1 MRLLRFARNDI
12 CLVIARRPKADEAI
26 YINMTN
32 RIDKK
37 FKELKKKNKK
47 AFIAFI
53 MAGDPSLAITKK
65 LIHELADSGA
75 DIIEL
80 GVPFSDPIA
89 DGPTIQKAA
98 ERGLKSKTT
107 LPGVFNL
114 VRNAGLYLET
124 PIVFL
129 IYYNLVFHY
138 GLEKFVKDAVKSG
151 VDGVVIPDLPPE
163 ESKELCKIAKKKRF
177 SIIHLL
183 APTSSIERIKKVAK
197 ASTGFIYYVSL
208 TGTTGARKKLPKEL
222 SASLK
227 KVKHITRTPVSV
239 GFGIST
245 RAQVKAV
252 QKIADGAIVG
262 SAIVKVIEKNIGKKD
277 LVKKAGNFV
286 KNLKGA

>member
-1 MRLLRFARNDI
+1 M
-12 CLVIARRPKADEAI
+12 
-26 YINMTN
+26 N

-53 MAGDPSLAITKK
+53 MAGDPSLAVTEK
-65 LIHELADSGA
+65 LIYELVSSGA

-89 DGPTIQKAA
+89 DGPTIQKAS

-107 LPGVFNL
+107 LAGVFNL
-114 VRNAGLYLET
+114 VKKARNQMQT
-124 PIVFL
+124 PMVFL

-138 GLEKFVKDAVKSG
+138 GLERFVKDAVRSG
-151 VDGVVIPDLPPE
+151 LDGVVIPDLPPE
-163 ESKELCKIAKKKRF
+163 ESKELCKIAKKNKF
-177 SIIHLL
+177 SVIPLL
-183 APTSSIERIKKVAK
+183 APTSSIGRIKKVSSVA
-197 ASTGFIYYVSL
+197 TGFIYYVSL

-222 SASLK
+222 GESLK
-227 KVKHITRTPVSV
+227 NIKKITNVPVCV

-245 RAQVKAV
+245 PAQVKEV
-252 QKIADGAIVG
+252 QKFADGAIVG
-262 SAIVKVIEKNIGKKD
+262 SAIIKVIEKNIGKKD
-277 LVKKAGNFV
+277 LVKKVGNFV

>member
-1 MRLLRFARNDI
+1 M
-12 CLVIARRPKADEAI
+12 
-26 YINMTN
+26 N

-53 MAGDPSLAITKK
+53 MAGDPSLAVTEK
-65 LIHELADSGA
+65 LIYELVSSGA

-89 DGPTIQKAA
+89 DGPTIQKAS

-107 LPGVFNL
+107 LAGVFNL
-114 VRNAGLYLET
+114 VKKVRNKMQT
-124 PIVFL
+124 PMVFL

-138 GLEKFVKDAVKSG
+138 GLERFVKDAVRSG
-151 VDGVVIPDLPPE
+151 LDGVVIPDLPPE
-163 ESKELCKIAKKKRF
+163 ESKELCKIAKKNKF
-177 SIIHLL
+177 SVIPLL
-183 APTSSIERIKKVAK
+183 APTSSIGRIKKVSSVA
-197 ASTGFIYYVSL
+197 TGFIYYVSL

-222 SASLK
+222 GESLK
-227 KVKHITRTPVSV
+227 NIKKITNVPVCV

-245 RAQVKAV
+245 PAQVKEV
-252 QKIADGAIVG
+252 QKFADGAIVG
-262 SAIVKVIEKNIGKKD
+262 SAIIKVIEKNIGKKD
-277 LVKKAGNFV
+277 LVKKVGNFV

>member
-1 MRLLRFARNDI
+1 M
-12 CLVIARRPKADEAI
+12 
-26 YINMTN
+26 N

-37 FKELKKKNKK
+37 FKELKNNKK

-53 MAGDPSLAITKK
+53 MAGDPSLAVTEK
-65 LIHELADSGA
+65 LIRELVSSGA

-89 DGPTIQKAA
+89 DGPTIQKAS

-107 LPGVFNL
+107 VAKVFNL
-114 VRNAGLYLET
+114 VKKVRDKIQT

-138 GLEKFVKDAVKSG
+138 GLERFVKDAVHSG
-151 VDGVVIPDLPPE
+151 VDGVVIPDLPHE
-163 ESKELCKIAKKKRF
+163 ESKELCKIAKKNKF
-177 SIIHLL
+177 SVIPLL
-183 APTSSIERIKKVAK
+183 APTSSIDRIKKVSSRA
-197 ASTGFIYYVSL
+197 TGFIYYVSL

-222 SASLK
+222 GENLK
-227 KVKHITRTPVSV
+227 NIKKITKIPVCV

-245 RAQVKAV
+245 PSQVKEV
-252 QKIADGAIVG
+252 QKSADGAIVG
-262 SAIVKVIEKNIGKKD
+262 SAIIKVIENNIRKKG
-277 LVKKAGNFV
+277 LVKKVGNFV

>member
-1 MRLLRFARNDI
+1 MQ
-12 CLVIARRPKADEAI
+12 
-26 YINMTN
+26 N

-65 LIHELADSGA
+65 LVPELASSGA

-89 DGPTIQKAA
+89 DGPTIQKASS
-98 ERGLKSKTT
+98 RGLKSKTT

-114 VRNAGLYLET
+114 VRNARLESDT

-138 GLEKFVKDAVKSG
+138 GLERFVKDAVRNG
-151 VDGVVIPDLPPE
+151 VDGAVIPDLPPE
-163 ESKELCKIAKKKRF
+163 ESKELCSIAKRYKF

-183 APTSSIERIKKVAK
+183 APTSSIERIKKVALV
-197 ASTGFIYYVSL
+197 STGFIYYVSL

-222 SASLK
+222 SANLR
-227 KVKHITRTPVSV
+227 KVRRITRTPVCV

-245 RAQVKAV
+245 SSQVKAV
-252 QKIADGAIVG
+252 QKISDGAIVG

-277 LVKKAGNFV
+277 LVKRVGKFV
-286 KNLKGA
+286 KKLNAK